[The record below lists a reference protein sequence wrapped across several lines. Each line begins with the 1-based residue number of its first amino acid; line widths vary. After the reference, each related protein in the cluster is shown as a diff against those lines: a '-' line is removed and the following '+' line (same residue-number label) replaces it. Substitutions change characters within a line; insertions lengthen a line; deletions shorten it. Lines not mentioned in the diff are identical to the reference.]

1 MKLTVIGAGKMGE
14 AIIAGLEKD
23 FELIVI
29 EKDQKRLEDIGR
41 KYNVKTQATQDNI
54 DIENKNVLLCIKPVF
69 LKNVAKTLSG
79 TANSIVSILAGTS
92 LEELKK
98 NINAK
103 NYIRVMPNLSAAYHK
118 SMTTLTGD
126 EGFKNEAIKICE
138 GFGSALWLES
148 EKEIDIATAVAGSGP
163 AFLALVAES
172 LADGAVKEGL
182 KRDLAQELVCGLFE
196 GFAPLLNDKHPAI
209 IKYEVMSPGGTTAAG
224 ISALEEGKA
233 RDSFIKAVQKAYEI
247 AKG

>member
-23 FELIVI
+23 FDLVII
-29 EKDQKRLEDIGR
+29 EKDREKLEDIKTR
-41 KYNVKTQATQDNI
+41 YDVKTEAAKEKM
-54 DIENKNVLLCIKPVF
+54 DIEGRDILLCIKPAF
-69 LKNVAKTLSG
+69 LKDVSKTFTG
-79 TANSIVSILAGTS
+79 VANSLTSILAGTS
-92 LEELKK
+92 LGELKESIK
-98 NINAK
+98 AK

-126 EGFKNEAIKICE
+126 KSFKNEAMKICK

-148 EKEIDIATAVAGSGP
+148 EKELDIATAVAGSGP

-172 LADGAVKEGL
+172 MADGAVKEGL
-182 KRDLAQELVCGLFE
+182 RRDLAQELVKGLFE
-196 GFAPLLNDKHPAI
+196 GFSPLLNDKHPAI
-209 IKYEVMSPGGTTAAG
+209 IKDEVMSPGGTTAAG
-224 ISALEEGKA
+224 ISALEEGRT
-233 RDSFIKAVQKAYEI
+233 RDSFIKAVHKAYEV